1 MEASLVLATMW
12 HDPPW
17 KPWGMMLQVSGDKM
31 EIRGNKKVS
40 VSERILNGL
49 QKILE
54 NGYKKLLDDIIGR
67 ELDVDEVNKLLERTR
82 SNHAVILRSSTD
94 ETASHEKQAALIPAL
109 LAAILE
115 KYKEEAGSKPG
126 EIDRIVGF
134 LIDAGRKIVSRD
146 RRIACADIHASAL
159 DRTLLRLSLEEYGN
173 TRAEAMEAKIVNP
186 FDPSIQ
192 AKLDI
197 KLDQD
202 RVALFLLNYTTTLA
216 RILIKALEDNNT
228 SGEDLE
234 RLLRDSAFLLLEPIW
249 YATMGEG
256 YRSYIPPADTRL
268 PTHTVFD
275 HVNAALMTLLW
286 CSSDGLKGSIAV
298 VDLAGVQSWISESRA
313 LRDLWAS
320 SWIASLLA
328 WKSIEALVEE
338 YGPGVMVS
346 PPARLTPFIA
356 SKLVLSKIGGN
367 TTIEIGIPV
376 PGPHS
381 DRQTVEVELGKLLG
395 LPHGWPVDPV
405 TPSRLIIA
413 LPPGL
418 GEDQLR
424 EDITRG
430 IQEAWKEILGRSL
443 DMVEQLSQA
452 LGEHGRE
459 GIATGL
465 VGYARE
471 VEAPLALRIY
481 QVNIQDAIERAR
493 ELLAG
498 EVGDDKARE
507 EYVKALYY
515 NIALSMLFEKER
527 ELRVKV
533 PGRRLGTGY
542 YTYALEAHEHWKGKK
557 ATCTVC
563 GKAPAIINGKTLR
576 DNEEVVKKIMS
587 VKGKEG
593 QVDLFYEIREDRLC
607 PYCLVKRTLRR
618 MLIKNSA
625 LSYKLVGIE
634 TSEEAK
640 KRLRFVTIDAYTSRV
655 KLLENELKS
664 KAEELADEL
673 ADLLSDVYDGS
684 GDCTRIL
691 PQPLNSVA
699 KIDNRFIRDD
709 DTERKCMKEAQS
721 IILEVVHDKTLLKE
735 ALKAL
740 GEDEP
745 HKKEPYKEVR
755 EILKDANRI
764 AGKYRSKYGI
774 LVMDVDMMGSGVL
787 SGKLGLRP
795 EPHYREHYLD
805 RIANMPPEAA
815 KIFIDKYNKLL
826 DVLEQHYKKLLG
838 DGGGELEESKKRLLS
853 MRPTMVITPSYHFA
867 ISRSLALQS
876 MRDRD
881 TIEELDGM
889 VIYAGGDD
897 LLAILPPVK
906 LGDDGRYVYPVL
918 ETAARARKTYWGEG
932 DVDKGMSVYR
942 VKPINGDQRLVVG
955 VAPSLRAYGRSAAAY
970 IADVGTPMWIS
981 LATAHELEEAKDEVE
996 RLVSGNGVEW
1006 FKDIL
1011 VVASDTGGASVLP
1024 FTWLHGDEHSVGL
1037 LDPARSVKNLLAR
1050 VVGEKKGERG
1060 DLAKSIFSDYR
1071 ENAPTIREVTRRSLG
1086 DTSIARSIVKRI
1098 IQRNKIAEEVDE
1110 ESIHDNIVVGL
1121 GGDLAYTGEMCVKG
1135 GVAAE
1140 MLSSTGYVPAGERV
1154 CAPLITQAVLAA
1166 RILAGSM

>member
-1 MEASLVLATMW
+1 MEASLVLAAMW

-31 EIRGNKKVS
+31 EIKGSRKMS

-67 ELDVDEVNKLLERTR
+67 DLGVDELNRLLERTR
-82 SNHAVILRSSTD
+82 SIHAAILGSSTD

-115 KYKEEAGSKPG
+115 KYKEKAGNKPE
-126 EIDRIVGF
+126 EIDRIVD
-134 LIDAGRKIVSRD
+134 LLVDAGRKIVSRD
-146 RRIACADIHASAL
+146 KRIACADIHASAL
-159 DRTLLRLSLEEYGN
+159 DRTLLRLSLKEYGN
-173 TRAEAMEAKIVNP
+173 TSAEAMEAKIVNP

-197 KLDQD
+197 KLEQD
-202 RVALFLLNYTTTLA
+202 RVALFLINYTTTLA

-249 YATMGEG
+249 YASMGGG
-256 YRSYIPPADTRL
+256 YRSFIPPADTRL

-275 HVNAALMTLLW
+275 HINAALMTLLW

-338 YGPGVMVS
+338 HGPGVMVS
-346 PPARLTPFIA
+346 PPARLTPFVA

-367 TTIEIGIPV
+367 TTIEIGLPV
-376 PGPHS
+376 PDPHP
-381 DRQTVEVELGKLLG
+381 DRQKIVGVELEKLLG
-395 LPHGWPVDPV
+395 LPHKWPVDPV

-413 LPPGL
+413 LPPGRS
-418 GEDQLR
+418 EDQLR
-424 EDITRG
+424 EAITRG
-430 IQEAWKEILGRSL
+430 IQEAWKEILARSL
-443 DMVEQLSQA
+443 DMVDQLSQA
-452 LGEHGRE
+452 LGGLDNN
-459 GIATGL
+459 GIAASL
-465 VGYARE
+465 VEHARSL
-471 VEAPLALRIY
+471 EAPLALRIY
-481 QVNIQDAIERAR
+481 TVDIQEAVEKAQQLLEDLDASERR
-493 ELLAG
+493 EYA
-498 EVGDDKARE
+498 
-507 EYVKALYY
+507 KALYY
-515 NIALSMLFEKER
+515 NIALTMLVDKER
-527 ELRVKV
+527 KVKVKV
-533 PGRRLGTGY
+533 PGRRLGKGY
-542 YTYALEAHEHWKGKK
+542 YTYTLEAHKHWGGRKL
-557 ATCTVC
+557 CTVC
-563 GKAPAIINGKTLR
+563 GRTPAIIDGKALSDIKGIGIKLR
-576 DNEEVVKKIMS
+576 EARE
-587 VKGKEG
+587 KGK
-593 QVDLFYEIREDRLC
+593 QVDLFYEVREDRLC

-618 MLIKNSA
+618 LLIHNKELA
-625 LSYKLVGIE
+625 RDLVG
-634 TSEEAK
+634 TSVGKDAE
-640 KRLRFVTIDAYTSRV
+640 KRLMFATIDAYTSRV
-655 KLLENELKS
+655 KLLEEKLLEE
-664 KAEELADEL
+664 AEKLAKVIKDITADCVQGLPEPL
-673 ADLLSDVYDGS
+673 ASIARVGNKFAREEGS
-684 GDCTRIL
+684 
-691 PQPLNSVA
+691 
-699 KIDNRFIRDD
+699 DNRSNRPECID
-709 DTERKCMKEAQS
+709 EAQS
-721 IILEVVHDKTLLKE
+721 IVLEVAHDKALLRKIMQE
-735 ALKAL
+735 SL
-740 GEDEP
+740 EQIDDENSEKV
-745 HKKEPYKEVR
+745 KK
-755 EILKDANRI
+755 ILRDVDRI

-795 EPHYREHYLD
+795 EPHYRKHYLD

-838 DGGGELEESKKRLLS
+838 DSGGELEESKKRLLS

-906 LGDDGRYVYPVL
+906 LGDDGGYVYPVL
-918 ETAARARKTYWGEG
+918 EAAARARRTYWGEG

-955 VAPSLRAYGRSAAAY
+955 VAPSLRAYGRSAAVY

-996 RLVSGNGVEW
+996 RLVSGDGIVW

-1024 FTWLHGDEHSVGL
+1024 FTWLYGDKHSVGL
-1037 LDPARSVKNLLAR
+1037 LDPARSIKNMLAR

-1086 DTSIARSIVKRI
+1086 DTSIARSVVKRI
-1098 IQRNKIAEEVDE
+1098 IQRNKTAAEVDE

-1140 MLSSTGYVPAGERV
+1140 MLSSTGYAPAGERV